1 MALLNEQAQH
11 FGATVE
17 QLAAKRDQAIVRLMR
32 ALGKSPAQADERT

>member
-1 MALLNEQAQH
+1 VALLNEQAQH

-32 ALGKSPAQADERT
+32 ALGKIPAQADERT